1 MGDEDQRDPTLPSLE
16 GLSSGGH
23 PFSIPWSHDVGVL
36 LGGFKSSWVT
46 RREGPWVGK
55 GAFDTSGMQMTAIIP
70 DTQGGSTSYKD
81 AITTS
86 TAVSNDHLSASLG
99 ITVGYP
105 FLNAS
110 VTGEYDRTVLE
121 SHNAIRASLN
131 ASCRL
136 GRIVLD
142 QPPLLSMAA
151 QTVLL
156 EQGSQRFAEIYGDYY
171 VAGYE
176 LGADAGASLF
186 ARTDSKSS
194 EETLVITVTVKVL
207 FSKMTLPPYTK
218 KWQSSQSS
226 SSICFAG
233 YNTLGSSK
241 KSIEAKDLSPMGLS
255 ELQITSAAYL
265 DKVKAL
271 DPTARGELER
281 LGLQDGQSISLSKCS
296 EICGSGLVVQLLLA
310 PNSKLIMAP
319 PRYPVSTQ
327 WVTFPTDI
335 ESSVMIRWTENKLE
349 GHQALYYKA
358 RCYWGDLPPSVENQR
373 NDKNGQID
381 NDNPVVLP
389 TSSGDINLVG
399 VTTIYIAQEYIE
411 KGYAGGLVKKYHIHD
426 LAKAANKG
434 KQVPPWVTMRLD
446 AHFHYGQDGKNQNL
460 RRWIVYHPSIIRG
473 VPPPAMHQHRFT
485 GLPKIEWLSAAAAD
499 AYEIG
504 ADTTTGIQAGAFL
517 ASKLGAKAI
526 DMMAS
531 KFGDPLHQF
540 LSQKEAHTVMYAS
553 TEKLKLTGNDGDLPP
568 RIKQLIAVQIWEV
581 QKIILDIKEAEKLN
595 LEIEEAERQFQKVA
609 KDYFLKNKTDVALLH
624 KTLAAD
630 LERSPE
636 QQADENAR
644 IASLPATIDVLNTSV
659 QSLVRNVTI
668 TATFNAEV
676 APRHARVL
684 INTNRPLVDRLRSPQ
699 DFKDEAFAGDRNN
712 PLVDILNNG
721 GQARSGQLNPGNN
734 QSTQGSGRLNNNTS
748 NAISRQINQGTQQ
761 NTQPSG
767 YDGLLGRTVVL
778 PSIVRKQT

>member
-1 MGDEDQRDPTLPSLE
+1 MDDDDQRDPTLPSLE
-16 GLSSGGH
+16 GLSGGGH
-23 PFSIPWSHDVGVL
+23 PFSIPWSHDVRVL

-46 RREGPWVGK
+46 RIEGPWVGK
-55 GAFDTSGMQMTAIIP
+55 GAFDTSDVQIHTVIP

-110 VTGEYDRTVLE
+110 VTGEYDRTVME
-121 SHNAIRASLN
+121 SHNAVRASLN

-194 EETLVITVTVKVL
+194 EETLVVTVTVKVL
-207 FSKMTLPPYTK
+207 FAKKKLPPYTK

-241 KSIEAKDLSPMGLS
+241 KSLEARDLSPMGLS
-255 ELQITSAAYL
+255 ALQSTSAAYL
-265 DKVKAL
+265 DKVRAL

-281 LGLQDGQSISLSKCS
+281 LGLRDGQSISLSKCS
-296 EICGSGLVVQLLLA
+296 EICESGLVVQLLLA
-310 PNSKLIMAP
+310 PYARLTQYIELELEAGQALRPSSVPSNSNLIMAP
-319 PRYPVSTQ
+319 PPYPVSTQ

-335 ESSVMIRWTENKLE
+335 ETSVLIKWTENKLE
-349 GHQALYYKA
+349 ARQALYYKA
-358 RCYWGDLPPSVENQR
+358 RCYWGDLKEQSDQQR
-373 NDKNGQID
+373 AVD

-389 TSSGDINLVG
+389 TSSGDISLVG
-399 VTTIYIAQEYIE
+399 VTTIYIAQEYAE

-426 LAKAANKG
+426 LAKAANGG

-473 VPPPAMHQHRFT
+473 APPPAMHQHRFT
-485 GLPKIEWLSAAAAD
+485 GLPKIEWLNAVASD
-499 AYEIG
+499 ASDIG
-504 ADTTTGIQAGAFL
+504 AGTNAGIQAGAYL
-517 ASKLGAKAI
+517 GSKIGAKAI

-553 TEKLKLTGNDGDLPP
+553 MEKLNLTGKNGELPP
-568 RIKQLIAVQIWEV
+568 RTKQLIAVQIWEV
-581 QKIILDIKEAEKLN
+581 QKIILDIKEAEKLD
-595 LEIEEAERQFQKVA
+595 LELEKAERQFQKDA
-609 KDYFLKNKTDVALLH
+609 KDYFRNNKSDVALLH
-624 KTLAAD
+624 KTFAAEVKRD
-630 LERSPE
+630 AE
-636 QQADENAR
+636 QQAEEDAR
-644 IASLPATIDVLNTSV
+644 IASLPATIAALNSPV
-659 QSLVRNVTI
+659 QSLLLNVSNTATVSAKDASDLDLTLGLINMNRRLADRVRN
-668 TATFNAEV
+668 
-676 APRHARVL
+676 
-684 INTNRPLVDRLRSPQ
+684 PQ
-699 DFKDEAFAGDRNN
+699 DFENDVYAGNQNN
-712 PLVDILNNG
+712 PLL
-721 GQARSGQLNPGNN
+721 GQWE
-734 QSTQGSGRLNNNTS
+734 
-748 NAISRQINQGTQQ
+748 
-761 NTQPSG
+761 
-767 YDGLLGRTVVL
+767 VE
-778 PSIVRKQT
+778 